1 LRYLDTDPE
10 IDRRRPFREAMA
22 RLMVTKNEER
32 LEVWFLECH
41 DVRKLFGR
49 RVFKC
54 LCWKGGVQERVGVEG
69 KSKLLLVCYT
79 EDGVRRFGS
88 DFSRLVIRENGP
100 TMT

>member
-1 LRYLDTDPE
+1 MRYSDTDPE

-49 RVFKC
+49 SVSSAFVGRAGYRREWG
-54 LCWKGGVQERVGVEG
+54 WKENQ
-69 KSKLLLVCYT
+69 KLLLVCCT

-100 TMT
+100 TTT